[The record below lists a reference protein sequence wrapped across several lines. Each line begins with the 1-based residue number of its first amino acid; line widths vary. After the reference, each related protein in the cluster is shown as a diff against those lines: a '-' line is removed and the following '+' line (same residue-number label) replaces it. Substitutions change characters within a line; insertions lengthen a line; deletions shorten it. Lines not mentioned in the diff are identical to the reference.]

1 MAVAED
7 AFKLLGRVAVH
18 QSRSSQ
24 ESQVQH
30 ARYPRREP
38 SSFNVSYIYNDD
50 ELADASTNGNHSCAS
65 SEMIKSLD
73 RIMPMRSV
81 PAMIRFPYLTQHR
94 YAFDQLQ

>member
-1 MAVAED
+1 MAVADD

-65 SEMIKSLD
+65 SEPINHQEPRQNHL
-73 RIMPMRSV
+73 
-81 PAMIRFPYLTQHR
+81 A
-94 YAFDQLQ
+94 